1 MAEPE
6 AALPA
11 RFYLR
16 HCAGVSPPRRRR
28 PGGTNGSNHVAIV
41 RFVATRK
48 TCIVCP
54 GLVSFGK
61 SGKLVNRA
69 HRGGWREQQRTA
81 MDLRQLRYFVGIV
94 QAGSLSRAAD
104 QLHVA
109 QSAISHHL
117 ASLESEL
124 GRQLVTRGPKGI
136 LLTEAGG
143 VLYRH
148 AEAILRHVEFAK
160 QDAVNVLNVPAGR
173 VSIGFPGA
181 LASLLATELFVRVR
195 TAYPQIL
202 LHIVD
207 GNSGLL
213 RERLNNGR
221 LDISVLLTGQ
231 AERGLAVEPLVLEE
245 LFYATADQDRS
256 PVRIA
261 EAARH
266 PLLVPGPDSGIQRDA
281 REVFENFGL
290 TLEPIGECDSLNTM
304 RELVASGIGNSI
316 MTWSGLHSGD
326 PRLALNYR
334 RFADAKMARPVSLCF
349 SEVGLR
355 SPATEAVAL
364 TLKSLV
370 RELVERGA
378 WQGVTLIA
386 PGAEPSEAPVRHD
399 DAKPHTLGR
408 SRSCSPPPHRKVKNG
423 NGHRKGRD

>member
-1 MAEPE
+1 
-6 AALPA
+6 
-11 RFYLR
+11 
-16 HCAGVSPPRRRR
+16 
-28 PGGTNGSNHVAIV
+28 
-41 RFVATRK
+41 
-48 TCIVCP
+48 
-54 GLVSFGK
+54 LVSFGK
-61 SGKLVNRA
+61 SGKLVNDAR
-69 HRGGWREQQRTA
+69 RGGAWREQQRTA

-160 QDAVNVLNVPAGR
+160 QDALNVLNVPSGR
-173 VSIGFPGA
+173 VSIGFPVA
-181 LASLLATELFVRVR
+181 LAALLAYELFVRIR

-202 LHIVD
+202 LYLVD

-221 LDISVLLTGQ
+221 LDIAVLLTGQ

-245 LFYATADQDRS
+245 LFYATAEQDHS

-261 EAARH
+261 DVARH

-281 REVFENFGL
+281 RKMFEKHGL
-290 TLEPIGECDSLNTM
+290 PLVPIGECDSLNTM
-304 RELVASGIGNSI
+304 RQLVASGIGNSI

-334 RFADAKMARPVSLCF
+334 RFADANMVRPVSLCF

-355 SPATEAVAL
+355 SPAIEAVAL

-370 RELVERGA
+370 RELVESGA

-386 PGAEPSEAPVRHD
+386 PAAEPSDPPARHD
-399 DAKPHTLGR
+399 DAKPQTPGR
-408 SRSCSPPPHRKVKNG
+408 SRSFSPAAHRKMKNG

>member
-1 MAEPE
+1 
-6 AALPA
+6 
-11 RFYLR
+11 
-16 HCAGVSPPRRRR
+16 
-28 PGGTNGSNHVAIV
+28 
-41 RFVATRK
+41 
-48 TCIVCP
+48 
-54 GLVSFGK
+54 LVSFGK
-61 SGKLVNRA
+61 SGKLVNHAPRDGA
-69 HRGGWREQQRTA
+69 HREQQRTA

-173 VSIGFPGA
+173 VSIGFPVA

-221 LDISVLLTGQ
+221 LDLAVLLTGQ

-261 EAARH
+261 DVARQ

-281 REVFENFGL
+281 REVFEKYGL

-304 RELVASGIGNSI
+304 RELVAAGVANSI
-316 MTWSGLHSGD
+316 MTWSGLHGGA
-326 PRLALNYR
+326 PRIALNYR
-334 RFADAKMARPVSLCF
+334 RFADAKMVRPVSLCF
-349 SEVGLR
+349 SEMGLR
-355 SPATEAVAL
+355 SPAIEAVAL

-370 RELVERGA
+370 RELVESGA

-386 PGAEPSEAPVRHD
+386 PTAAPSGSPARHD
-399 DAKPHTLGR
+399 DTKPHTLGR
-408 SRSCSPPPHRKVKNG
+408 SRSFSPPAHRKMKNG